1 MKTKKGDF
9 VDITFVAR
17 LDDGRVFDLN
27 DLETAKKE
35 KLNTKGLEKTIVCL
49 GERDLVPGLDDFLID
64 KEVGEELKTEI
75 SPDQAFGRKQ
85 ADLIQMIP
93 LRKFKEHNINPVPG
107 LQINIDGML
116 GIVKSVSGGRIMIDF
131 NHPLASRN
139 LFYEVKVNRI
149 VTELKEKL
157 ESFLKQ
163 SLKMEDPKYEI
174 KGEELDLNLPIPE
187 QLQKG
192 LEEEIKKRFSEI
204 KSVKFSK

>member
-1 MKTKKGDF
+1 MKTKKGDC
-9 VDITFVAR
+9 VDITFVGR

-27 DLETAKKE
+27 DIETAKKE

-49 GERDLVPGLDDFLID
+49 GERDLVPGLDEFLID
-64 KEVGEELKTEI
+64 KEVGEALKTEV
-75 SPDQAFGRKQ
+75 SPDKAFGRKE

-93 LRKFKEHNINPVPG
+93 LSKFKEHNITPVPG

-116 GIVKSVSGGRIMIDF
+116 GIVKSVSGGRILIDF

-139 LFYEVKVNRI
+139 LFYEIKVNRI
-149 VTELKEKL
+149 VTDLKEKL

-163 SLKMEDPKYEI
+163 SLRMANPQYEI
-174 KGEELDLNLPIPE
+174 KGEELDLNLPIPV

-192 LEEEIKKRFSEI
+192 LEEEIKKRFPEL
-204 KSVKFSK
+204 KTVKFSK